1 MKITLPGITYDYYLE
16 PKAFSVKTGK
26 ETKGRFIFKATFPL
40 QAETQLNSEA
50 LRETKEKLR
59 ETWQECEDQL
69 LQHVKW
75 AKATS

>member
-59 ETWQECEDQL
+59 ET
-69 LQHVKW
+69 
-75 AKATS
+75 